1 MGEHIIRHNIFLIL
15 EKKMS
20 SEGSD
25 SLAERVQR
33 IWKTLITNKY
43 GTQVSWTGQ
52 KRKPP
57 VLKSEM
63 FKLAVGG
70 IYFNFFY
77 FVRVYC
83 FFYLFSC
90 IMLKSIVC
98 TGGQKKIEI
107 H

>member
-1 MGEHIIRHNIFLIL
+1 M
-15 EKKMS
+15 
-20 SEGSD
+20 
-25 SLAERVQR
+25 AERVQR

-52 KRKPP
+52 KGKPP

-83 FFYLFSC
+83 FFFIIQLQYAQIHC
-90 IMLKSIVC
+90 MHWRTKNKSKS
-98 TGGQKKIEI
+98 TQKIGSGSRINAIQENAKNQEI
-107 H
+107 